1 MDQNNIQAFNQMS
14 AKALCIRE
22 NAELTFVKNPKTG
35 KIFFSC
41 GSIKN
46 GYVSP
51 RVQEN
56 LDTLK
61 IEDIQYAEVSIDGNK
76 PVPTIMMN
84 ASNNTVRTLG
94 SNLLHN

>member
-1 MDQNNIQAFNQMS
+1 MDKTNIQALNQMS

-51 RVQEN
+51 KVQEN
-56 LDTLK
+56 LGNLR
-61 IEDIQYAEVSIDGNK
+61 IEDIQYAEVSIDGQE

-84 ASNNTVRTLG
+84 PANNTVRTLG
-94 SNLLHN
+94 SDLLHK

>member
-14 AKALCIRE
+14 AKALCIKE

-51 RVQEN
+51 KVQEN

-61 IEDIQYAEVSIDGNK
+61 IEDIQYAEVSIDGNE

>member
-1 MDQNNIQAFNQMS
+1 MADIQALNQMS

-22 NAELTFVKNPKTG
+22 NAELTFVRNPKTG

-41 GSIKN
+41 GSVKN

-51 RVQEN
+51 KVQEN
-56 LDTLK
+56 LGNLK
-61 IEDIQYAEVSIDGNK
+61 IEDIQYAEVSIDGNE

-84 ASNNTVRTLG
+84 ASNNTIRTLG
-94 SNLLHN
+94 SDLLHNQF

>member
-1 MDQNNIQAFNQMS
+1 MDQNNIQALNQMS

-22 NAELTFVKNPKTG
+22 NAELTFVRNPKTG

-56 LDTLK
+56 LDNLK
-61 IEDIQYAEVSIDGNK
+61 IEDIQYAEVSIDGNE

-84 ASNNTVRTLG
+84 ASTNTVRTLG

>member
-56 LDTLK
+56 LGNLK
-61 IEDIQYAEVSIDGNK
+61 IEDIQYAEVSIEGNE

-94 SNLLHN
+94 SDLLHN

>member
-1 MDQNNIQAFNQMS
+1 MNQNNITAVNQMS

-22 NAELTFVKNPKTG
+22 NSELTFVKNPKTG
-35 KIFFSC
+35 KIFFAC

-51 RVQEN
+51 KVQEN
-56 LDTLK
+56 LGNLK
-61 IEDIQYAEVSIDGNK
+61 IEDIQYAEVSIDGNT

-84 ASNNTVRTLG
+84 NTNNTVRTLG
-94 SNLLHN
+94 SDLLHA

>member
-56 LDTLK
+56 LNTLK
-61 IEDIQYAEVSIDGNK
+61 IEDIQYAEVSIDGNE

>member
-56 LDTLK
+56 LGNLK
-61 IEDIQYAEVSIDGNK
+61 IEDIQYAEVSIGGNE

-94 SNLLHN
+94 SDLLHN

>member
-1 MDQNNIQAFNQMS
+1 MDQNSIQALNQMS

-51 RVQEN
+51 KVQEN
-56 LDTLK
+56 LDHIN
-61 IEDIQYAEVSIDGNK
+61 IEDIQYAEVSIDGK
-76 PVPTIMMN
+76 EPIPTIMMN
-84 ASNNTVRTLG
+84 AAKNTLRTLG

>member
-56 LDTLK
+56 LNTLK
-61 IEDIQYAEVSIDGNK
+61 IEDIQYAEVSIDGNE

-84 ASNNTVRTLG
+84 VSNNTVRTLG

>member
-1 MDQNNIQAFNQMS
+1 MDQNNIQALNQMS

-56 LDTLK
+56 LGTLK
-61 IEDIQYAEVSIDGNK
+61 IEDIQYAEVSINGNE

>member
-22 NAELTFVKNPKTG
+22 NAELNFVKNPKTG

-51 RVQEN
+51 KVQEN
-56 LDTLK
+56 LGNLK
-61 IEDIQYAEVSIDGNK
+61 IEDIQYAEVSIDGNE

-84 ASNNTVRTLG
+84 PSNNTVRTLG

>member
-56 LDTLK
+56 LGNLK
-61 IEDIQYAEVSIDGNK
+61 IEDIQYAEVSIGGNE

-84 ASNNTVRTLG
+84 VSNNTVRTLG
-94 SNLLHN
+94 SDLLHN

>member
-1 MDQNNIQAFNQMS
+1 MADIQALNQMS

-22 NAELTFVKNPKTG
+22 NAELTFVRNPKTG

-41 GSIKN
+41 GSVKN

-51 RVQEN
+51 KVQEN
-56 LDTLK
+56 LGNLK
-61 IEDIQYAEVSIDGNK
+61 IEDIQYAEVSIDGNE

-84 ASNNTVRTLG
+84 ASNNTIRTLG
-94 SNLLHN
+94 SDLLHN

>member
-1 MDQNNIQAFNQMS
+1 MDQNNIQALNQMS

-22 NAELTFVKNPKTG
+22 NAELTFVRNPKTG

-41 GSIKN
+41 GSIRN

-61 IEDIQYAEVSIDGNK
+61 IEDIQYAEVSIDGNE

>member
-56 LDTLK
+56 LGNLK
-61 IEDIQYAEVSIDGNK
+61 IEDIQYAEVSIGGNE

>member
-1 MDQNNIQAFNQMS
+1 MDQNNIQALNQMS

-56 LDTLK
+56 LDNLK
-61 IEDIQYAEVSIDGNK
+61 IEDIQYAEVSIDGNE

>member
-1 MDQNNIQAFNQMS
+1 MDQNNIQALNQMS

-56 LDTLK
+56 LGNLK
-61 IEDIQYAEVSIDGNK
+61 IEDIQYAEVSINGQE

>member
-1 MDQNNIQAFNQMS
+1 MDQNNIQALNQMS
-14 AKALCIRE
+14 AKALCIKE

-51 RVQEN
+51 KVQEN
-56 LDTLK
+56 LGNLK
-61 IEDIQYAEVSIDGNK
+61 IEDIQYAEVSIDGNE

-94 SNLLHN
+94 SDLLHN

>member
-1 MDQNNIQAFNQMS
+1 MDQNNIQALNQMS

-51 RVQEN
+51 KVQEN

-61 IEDIQYAEVSIDGNK
+61 IEDIQYAEVSINGNE

>member
-1 MDQNNIQAFNQMS
+1 MDQNNIKALNQMS

-56 LDTLK
+56 LDNLK

>member
-1 MDQNNIQAFNQMS
+1 MDQNNIQALNQMS

-61 IEDIQYAEVSIDGNK
+61 IEDIQYAEVSIDGK
-76 PVPTIMMN
+76 EPVPTIMMN

>member
-1 MDQNNIQAFNQMS
+1 MDQNNIQALNQMS

-22 NAELTFVKNPKTG
+22 NAELTFVRNPKTG

-56 LDTLK
+56 LDNLK
-61 IEDIQYAEVSIDGNK
+61 IEDIQYAEVSIEGNE

-84 ASNNTVRTLG
+84 PSNNTVRTLG
-94 SNLLHN
+94 SDLLHN